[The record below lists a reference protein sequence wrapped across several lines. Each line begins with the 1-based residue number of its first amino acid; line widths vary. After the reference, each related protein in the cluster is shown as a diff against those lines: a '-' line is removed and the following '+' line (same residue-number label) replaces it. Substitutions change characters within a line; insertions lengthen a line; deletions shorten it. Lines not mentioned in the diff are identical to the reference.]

1 MGKVYQNRMVCQPQ
15 HCRISR
21 TGGLLTYIL
30 NLVSGLSE
38 PY

>member
-1 MGKVYQNRMVCQPQ
+1 MGKVYQKGRVCEPQ

-30 NLVSGLSE
+30 NRVSGLSD